1 MLSGRRLDR
10 KNNRE
15 NFILF
20 DCASGTRGG
29 VLKDTSLSVPSSS
42 TGWRL
47 AEGVLAL

>member
-1 MLSGRRLDR
+1 MR
-10 KNNRE
+10 NNRE
-15 NFILF
+15 NFIFF
-20 DCASGTRGG
+20 DFSSGTRGC